1 MPGLD
6 SIRKRVE
13 AMRKNILCALV
24 MIIALL
30 PLVTACS
37 GETTITET
45 VTPPTMTITQP
56 AVTVTPPTV
65 TLPAQTVTTTQ
76 PAVTTTYTQP
86 AETVTQPPV
95 TVTETITSTITTTLP
110 LPPEPP
116 KWSIINFS
124 YYFIEDTAAWFF
136 HWHLTLKSEF
146 KYDITLT
153 AVFNYLDG
161 EENIIYSTQV
171 SALELN
177 AGEIETFIGQAIIPV
192 VLAKNVSKVE
202 IVLEEM

>member
-1 MPGLD
+1 MGFVNVKAIFWL
-6 SIRKRVE
+6 SMV
-13 AMRKNILCALV
+13 
-24 MIIALL
+24 LL
-30 PLVTACS
+30 SVIFTVSLLACS
-37 GETTITET
+37 PDIQTVTVT

-76 PAVTTTYTQP
+76 PVVTTTYTQP

-116 KWSIINFS
+116 KWSIINFD

-136 HWHLTLKSEF
+136 YWHLTLKSEF

-153 AVFNYLDG
+153 ATFNYLDG
-161 EENIIYSTQV
+161 EENIIYSTL
-171 SALELN
+171 ALPLELN
-177 AGEIETFIGQAIIPV
+177 AGEIETFIDQAIIPV

>member
-1 MPGLD
+1 
-6 SIRKRVE
+6 
-13 AMRKNILCALV
+13 
-24 MIIALL
+24 
-30 PLVTACS
+30 
-37 GETTITET
+37 
-45 VTPPTMTITQP
+45 MTITQP
-56 AVTVTPPTV
+56 AVTVTPPTI

-76 PAVTTTYTQP
+76 PVVTTTYTQP

-116 KWSIINFS
+116 KWSIINFD

-192 VLAKNVSKVE
+192 VLAKNISKVE
-202 IVLEEM
+202 IVLGEM